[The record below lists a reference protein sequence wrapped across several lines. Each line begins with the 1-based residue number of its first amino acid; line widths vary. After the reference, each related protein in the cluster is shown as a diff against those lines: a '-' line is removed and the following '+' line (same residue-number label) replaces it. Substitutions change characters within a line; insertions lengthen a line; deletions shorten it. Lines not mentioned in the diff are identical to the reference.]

1 MIKTKV
7 LVIGGGAT
15 GTGVARDLSLRGI
28 DCVLVEKSDIDS
40 GASGRNHGLLHSG
53 ARYVYSDPV
62 SAVECKDEGKILKTI
77 APHLIEDT
85 GGLYLA
91 TKYDEPS
98 FFDEFKT
105 LCKNCDISAERI
117 DVKEALELETNL
129 NKDIVAAYKVEDAS
143 IDPFRLSIENMI
155 DAKNRGAKF
164 LTGYEL
170 TSFKITD
177 GRIASATAVSKGGKS
192 VEIEPEVVINATGS
206 WAGMIAKLANIDLN
220 MIFSKGTL
228 IVTQTRLSTMVI
240 NRLRIPA
247 DSDIIVPGGT
257 VSIIGT
263 TSERIDSPDFAYPRV
278 SEVDEIVDEASKLM
292 PVLKDKRLIR
302 AYSGVRPLMSSN
314 KDGGDDRMIGRSFSI
329 LDHSENDLSN
339 FITITGGKLTTFRLM
354 AEKAVDMALDKL
366 DIQKECS
373 TMNVPLPDSP
383 GSKWIKPGY
392 SAKKWIVN
400 NDVTDPLLCECEM
413 VSQSVVN
420 SIVDSLDDHAGE
432 SYLVALGLRSRATK
446 GPCQGMFCSLR
457 ILSYLYEK
465 GVFEDEEGI
474 EDLKLLLNERWK
486 GLHPLLWDHAMVQAE
501 LMEALHCG
509 FFGTELE

>member
-1 MIKTKV
+1 
-7 LVIGGGAT
+7 VIGGGAT
-15 GTGVARDLSLRGI
+15 GTGVARDLALRGV

-62 SAVECKDEGKILKTI
+62 SAIECKDEGKILKSI

-85 GGLYLA
+85 GGLYA
-91 TKYDEPS
+91 SIKDDDPS
-98 FFDEFKT
+98 FVDEFKR
-105 LCKNCDISAERI
+105 LCGKCNITAERI
-117 DVKEALELETNL
+117 DVKQALELEPNL
-129 NKDIVAAYKVEDAS
+129 NKDIVAVYRVEDAS

-155 DAKNRGAKF
+155 DAKDKGAKF

-170 TSFKITD
+170 TSFNMED
-177 GRIASATAVSKGGKS
+177 GRIKFATAVSKGGKS
-192 VEIEPEVVINATGS
+192 VDIEPDIVINATGS
-206 WAGMIAKLANIDLN
+206 WAGMITKLANISLD

-263 TSERIDSPDFAYPRV
+263 TSERIESPDFAYPRV
-278 SEVDEIVDEASKLM
+278 AEVDKIVDEASKLM

-302 AYSGVRPLMSSN
+302 AYSGVRPLMSSKN
-314 KDGGDDRMIGRSFSI
+314 DEDDRMIGRSFSI
-329 LDHSENDLSN
+329 LDHGDDNLSN

-354 AEKAVDMALDKL
+354 AEKAVDLALKKL
-366 DIQKECS
+366 DIQKNCS
-373 TMNVPLPDSP
+373 TMDEPIPDSP

-392 SAKKWIVN
+392 SAKKWIQD
-400 NDVTDPLLCECEM
+400 NDVNDPLLCECEM
-413 VSQSVVN
+413 VSQSVV
-420 SIVDSLDDHAGE
+420 DSLIDSLEDHAGD

-457 ILSYLYEK
+457 ILAYIYDKE
-465 GVFEDEEGI
+465 VFCDDEGI
-474 EDLKLLLNERWK
+474 YDLKLLLNERWK
-486 GLHPLLWDHAMVQAE
+486 GLHPLLWGHAMIQAE

-509 FFGTELE
+509 FFGMELV